1 MPEPR
6 AYVLGS
12 STHAPRPRMDTRYF
26 SAASCL
32 VRRNTSSVGSRLHP
46 GRGVCRRHG
55 LVAML
60 LVTDR
65 SRVADAFGGVAVGVA
80 SALRVES
87 GPAWIA
93 PAGRRGGRGECRRV
107 MVRPRSATL
116 APTAD
121 AGEGRRALS
130 G

>member
-1 MPEPR
+1 
-6 AYVLGS
+6 
-12 STHAPRPRMDTRYF
+12 MDTRYF

-32 VRRNTSSVGSRLHP
+32 VRRNSSNIGSRLHP
-46 GRGVCRRHG
+46 GRGVRRRHG

-65 SRVADAFGGVAVGVA
+65 SRVVDAFGGVAVGVA
-80 SALRVES
+80 SALRFGS
-87 GPAWIA
+87 GPAGIT

-107 MVRPRSATL
+107 MVRPRPTTL

-121 AGEGRRALS
+121 AGEGRRAVS